1 MFCFLLC
8 RLARQVLWAGMR
20 WRKALDV
27 FCKRQTE
34 VIKAFLN
41 ERGVMR
47 GDVFADCELEALK
60 KMYVWREG
68 RLLGWLK
75 RNEFE
80 HLPNTTRAAVVW
92 IVLGR
97 QGIKLTRRDVRWAG
111 MLLRVVERMR
121 VGGEWRGRR
130 GLKMGNLRGWMKRQ
144 LERNE
149 AGVLPARYRHVVE
162 VLGWEGVL
170 MQAT

>member
-8 RLARQVLWAGMR
+8 RLARQVLWGGMR
-20 WRKALDV
+20 WRVALDV

-92 IVLGR
+92 VVLGR

-111 MLLRVVERMR
+111 RLLRVVEGSR
-121 VGGEWRGRR
+121 GGGR
-130 GLKMGNLRGWMKRQ
+130 LKMDKLGKWLKRQ
-144 LERNE
+144 MKAYD
-149 AGVLPARYRHVVE
+149 AGLLQARYRQVVE
-162 VLGWEGVL
+162 VLGREVGGWRI
-170 MQAT
+170 